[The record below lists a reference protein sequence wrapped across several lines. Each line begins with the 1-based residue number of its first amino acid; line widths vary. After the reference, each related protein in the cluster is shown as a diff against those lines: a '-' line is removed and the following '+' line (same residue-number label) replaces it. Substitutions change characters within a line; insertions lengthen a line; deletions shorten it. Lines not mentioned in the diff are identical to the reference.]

1 VIVMLQTMQ
10 LILFVVVVDGIIA
23 FGSSSEYEEEPQF
36 SKTTTR
42 RESIAYT
49 NNIYLVTQKV

>member
-1 VIVMLQTMQ
+1 MQ

-36 SKTTTR
+36 S
-42 RESIAYT
+42 
-49 NNIYLVTQKV
+49 